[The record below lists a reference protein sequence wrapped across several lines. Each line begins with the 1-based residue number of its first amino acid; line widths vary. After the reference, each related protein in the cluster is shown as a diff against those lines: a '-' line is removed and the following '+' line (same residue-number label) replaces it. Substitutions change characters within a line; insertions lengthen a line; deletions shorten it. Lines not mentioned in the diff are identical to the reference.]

1 MSLQYRYTKH
11 QVARGTKA
19 DAERHDAYF
28 LFKNVSSLRLTY
40 QIRLLTYRA
49 LETKRKLIIRIPAN
63 CRIHTT
69 LRDFQ
74 KEHSRYVRIERVDE

>member
-1 MSLQYRYTKH
+1 MSIEHRYTKH
-11 QVARGTKA
+11 QVARAAMA

-28 LFKNVSSLRLTY
+28 LLKNVSSLRLTY

-49 LETKRKLIIRIPAN
+49 SEKGCKLVIRVPATCIIHP
-63 CRIHTT
+63 T

-74 KEHSRYVRIERVDE
+74 KEHSKLIKIERV